1 MVRSLS
7 ELMIPEF
14 VRESIELEL
23 LVREFPKVR
32 VKSPTEEISAL
43 LFPLL
48 LPLLF
53 VIVPAAKLSLALDKI
68 IPALVI
74 ELVAV
79 ISASF
84 AENIKALA

>member
-1 MVRSLS
+1 
-7 ELMIPEF
+7 MIPELVSELF
-14 VRESIELEL
+14 VPEL

-32 VKSPTEEISAL
+32 VTSPTAEISAL

-48 LPLLF
+48 LPLLLPLLF
-53 VIVPAAKLSLALDKI
+53 VIVLAAKLSLALDKI
-68 IPALVI
+68 IPALAI
-74 ELVAV
+74 ELVAL